1 MAAFRVPDM
10 RIVALAGGG
19 LAVVGCAVALAD
31 LVSPTDGATRARVG
45 VPVQTVRIG
54 SGDWSLRTAETTAP
68 SGRFGSGEE
77 PATTASP
84 AEVPTIQVA
93 AVTPAAASAAV
104 FASATADGVRPVSTG
119 SGPVA
124 PGGALPLLPPV
135 HNRFDDVFQTFGP
148 ATGRAV
154 GAVPIA
160 AVPSHEVYP
169 VGPPRAK
176 PAGGRTGSVEVASLD
191 PTAPVDQPRAGSPA
205 MAEPILASEGA
216 PRKMPKGA
224 APYLDI
230 IRREAKAH
238 GVPLWVALGVIWVES
253 KFDPNLRGSHTVLGL
268 MQVMPSTARYLGYKG
283 PTEDLLKPEVN
294 VKWGMTELAKD
305 LRYANGELCLAVA
318 KYKGGFMTKR
328 INAGAQR
335 YCDQLRKVTGMEG
348 VTHVPVPPTP
358 PKTRTARN

>member
-1 MAAFRVPDM
+1 MAAFRIPDM

-45 VPVQTVRIG
+45 IPVQTVRIG
-54 SGDWSLRTAETTAP
+54 SGDWTLRTAETAAP

-77 PATTASP
+77 PVAAAAP

-93 AVTPAAASAAV
+93 AVTPVAATSAAFAAASFGAQP
-104 FASATADGVRPVSTG
+104 GSTG
-119 SGPVA
+119 SA
-124 PGGALPLLPPV
+124 AGGAVPLLPPV
-135 HNRFDDVFQTFGP
+135 HNRFDDAFQTFG
-148 ATGRAV
+148 ATTGRAV

-176 PAGGRTGSVEVASLD
+176 PTAGGTGPVVVASLGGT
-191 PTAPVDQPRAGSPA
+191 PTVDQPRAGTPA
-205 MAEPILASEGA
+205 AAEPILASEGA

-224 APYLDI
+224 GPYLDI

-305 LRYANGELCLAVA
+305 LRYADGELCLAVA

-358 PKTRTARN
+358 SKTQTARN

>member
-45 VPVQTVRIG
+45 IPVQTVRIG
-54 SGDWSLRTAETTAP
+54 SGDWSLRTAEATAP

-77 PATTASP
+77 PAATAP
-84 AEVPTIQVA
+84 AEVPIIQVA
-93 AVTPAAASAAV
+93 AVTPATAAAAL
-104 FASATADGVRPVSTG
+104 FATATGATPPMSTG
-119 SGPVA
+119 SGA
-124 PGGALPLLPPV
+124 TASGGALPLLPPV
-135 HNRFDDVFQTFGP
+135 QNRFDDVFQTFGP
-148 ATGRAV
+148 VTGRAV

-176 PAGGRTGSVEVASLD
+176 PQAGGNGPVVVASLGGAA
-191 PTAPVDQPRAGSPA
+191 TVDQPRGSPA
-205 MAEPILASEGA
+205 AAEPILASEGA

-224 APYLDI
+224 GPYLEI

-305 LRYANGELCLAVA
+305 LRYADGELCLAVA

-348 VTHVPVPPTP
+348 VTHVPVPPAP
-358 PKTRTARN
+358 GKTQTARN